1 MEDQI
6 AEYGVVERVQGS
18 NRFETSIAIAERFF
32 YKPETVVLAYA
43 WNFPD
48 GLCGGPL
55 AVSTDAPLI
64 LTMDHYEARA
74 AEYIQGQGVKA
85 GTILGGSALIS
96 DDGIR
101 QIFDLD
107 SDMRIPQK

>member
-1 MEDQI
+1 M
-6 AEYGVVERVQGS
+6 RVPQGK

-55 AVSTDAPLI
+55 AVSMNAPLI
-64 LTMDHYEARA
+64 LTMDKYEVRA
-74 AEYIQGQGVKA
+74 AEYVQSQPVRKA
-85 GTILGGSALIS
+85 TILGGEGLIS
-96 DDGIR
+96 
-101 QIFDLD
+101 QNAVQKIF
-107 SDMRIPQK
+107 SVKE